1 MQRHVSVD
9 ALHDSLERSN
19 PPKCHPNTRTAIL
32 KDIISWFQDGDSET
46 QALWLHGP
54 AGAGKTA
61 IAHSI
66 AEMIQAEG
74 QLAAGFFFSRTA
86 TGRNHDKCLIATI
99 AYQIMQSIPEARS
112 FIEEAATRDPL
123 IFMKSLSTQI
133 RHLIVH
139 PLKHML
145 AGPHTSSFP
154 MLIVIDGL
162 DECSPVESQTNI
174 LTVIHT
180 AFSQNSF
187 PFRVLISSRA
197 EPSIRDVFDSELADS
212 THQISLDDKY
222 EPDRDIAL
230 YLRSKFSEVFRK
242 HRRNRGM
249 SSLPQPWPSEEAIQT
264 LVKKASGQFIYAATV
279 IRYIDVRHQRPDE
292 RLKIV
297 LGLSGSL
304 NDKAPSNPFTE
315 LDELYQQI
323 FRSVLDISFASHLL
337 GALLILKTPL
347 PIDSFESL
355 LGIQPGDT
363 ELALCNLHSVVRI
376 PNNIDEHS
384 GNSTY
389 IGLYHASLGDFL
401 FDSQRAGVYHI
412 GMESAHATLAESCL
426 KKLSKQPIRR
436 TDSIQLTLR
445 GIYISRNLKLPHPD
459 HDCRLCRKI
468 RMA

>member
-1 MQRHVSVD
+1 MQRHVSID
-9 ALHDSLERSN
+9 ALHDSLEPYN
-19 PPKCHPNTRTAIL
+19 PPKCHPNTRTAVL
-32 KDIISWFQDGDSET
+32 EDIVSWFQDSDSET

-66 AEMIQAEG
+66 AEMSQAEG
-74 QLAAGFFFSRTA
+74 KLAAGFFFSRTA
-86 TGRNHDKCLIATI
+86 TGRNHDKSLIATI

-123 IFMKSLSTQI
+123 IFMKSLSSQI

-139 PLKHML
+139 PLKKML
-145 AGPHTSSFP
+145 ASPHTSSFP

-174 LTVIHT
+174 LTVIYT
-180 AFSQNSF
+180 AFGQNSF

-197 EPSIRDVFDSELADS
+197 EPSIRDLFDSELADL

-230 YLRSKFSEVFRK
+230 YLRSKFSDVFRK

-249 SSLPQPWPSEEAIQT
+249 SSLHLPWPSEEVIQT

-279 IRYIDVRHQRPDE
+279 IRYVDVRHQRPDE
-292 RLKIV
+292 RLNIV
-297 LGLSGSL
+297 LGLSGPKIVKSS
-304 NDKAPSNPFTE
+304 PNPFAE

-323 FRSVLDISFASHLL
+323 FRSIVDISFASHVL

-355 LGIQPGDT
+355 LGIQPGDA
-363 ELALCNLHSVVRI
+363 EVALCNLHSVVRI
-376 PNNIDEHS
+376 PNNMDDHRRS
-384 GNSTY
+384 GSSNH
-389 IGLYHASLGDFL
+389 IGLYHASLGDFI
-401 FDSQRAGVYHI
+401 FDSQRAGVFHI
-412 GMESAHATLAESCL
+412 RVESAHATLAESCL
-426 KKLSKQPIRR
+426 RKISKQPIRR
-436 TDSIQLTLR
+436 TDFNQLTLTIR
-445 GIYISRNLKLPHPD
+445 GISIS
-459 HDCRLCRKI
+459 
-468 RMA
+468 

>member
-32 KDIISWFQDGDSET
+32 KDIISWFRDGDSET
-46 QALWLHGP
+46 QTLWLHGP

-66 AEMIQAEG
+66 AETSQAEG

-123 IFMKSLSTQI
+123 IFMKSLSSQI

-145 AGPHTSSFP
+145 AGPHTSTFP

-180 AFSQNSF
+180 ALSQNSF

-212 THQISLDDKY
+212 THQISLDNKY

-230 YLRSKFSEVFRK
+230 YLRSKFSEVLRK

-249 SSLPQPWPSEEAIQT
+249 SSSLPLPWPSEEAIET

-279 IRYIDVRHQRPDE
+279 IRYVDVRHQRPDE
-292 RLKIV
+292 RLNIV
-297 LGLSGSL
+297 LGLSASQ
-304 NDKAPSNPFTE
+304 NDKTPSNPFTE

-323 FRSVLDISFASHLL
+323 FRSVVDISFASHLL

-347 PIDSFESL
+347 PIDAFESL
-355 LGIQPGDT
+355 LGIQPGDA

-376 PNNIDEHS
+376 PNNNIDDQS
-384 GNSTY
+384 GSNNH

-412 GMESAHATLAESCL
+412 RMESAHATLAESCL
-426 KKLSKQPIRR
+426 RKISKQPIRR
-436 TDSIQLTLR
+436 TDFIQLTLH
-445 GIYISRNLKLPHPD
+445 GISIFPEF
-459 HDCRLCRKI
+459 
-468 RMA
+468 

>member
-1 MQRHVSVD
+1 MILQRHVSAD
-9 ALHDSLERSN
+9 ALHDSLDRSN
-19 PPKCHPNTRTAIL
+19 PPKCHPNTRSAIL
-32 KDIISWFQDGDSET
+32 KDIISWFQDGDTSET

-66 AEMIQAEG
+66 AETSQAEG

-86 TGRNHDKCLIATI
+86 TDRNHDKCLIATI
-99 AYQIMQSIPEARS
+99 AYQITQSIPEARL
-112 FIEEAATRDPL
+112 FIEKAATGDPL
-123 IFMKSLSTQI
+123 IFKKSLSSQI

-139 PLKHML
+139 PLKHVL

-162 DECSPVESQTNI
+162 DECSPVESQSTI

-212 THQISLDDKY
+212 THQISLDNMY
-222 EPDRDIAL
+222 EPDQDIAL
-230 YLRSKFSEVFRK
+230 YLRSKFSEILRK

-249 SSLPQPWPSEEAIQT
+249 SSLTLPWPSEEAIQT

-279 IRYIDVRHQRPDE
+279 IRYVDVRHQRPDE
-292 RLKIV
+292 RLNIV
-297 LGLSGSL
+297 FGLSGSQ
-304 NDKAPSNPFTE
+304 NDKTPPNPFTE

-323 FRSVLDISFASHLL
+323 FRSVEDISFASHLL

-355 LGIQPGDT
+355 LEIQPGDA

-376 PNNIDEHS
+376 PNDIDSDDHS
-384 GNSTY
+384 GSSNH

-401 FDSQRAGVYHI
+401 FDSQRAGAYHI
-412 GMESAHATLAESCL
+412 RMESAHATLAESCL
-426 KKLSKQPIRR
+426 RKISKQVKQPIRGK
-436 TDSIQLTLR
+436 DSNFYRSTLR
-445 GIYISRNLKLPHPD
+445 GISVLKFKASPS
-459 HDCRLCRKI
+459 
-468 RMA
+468 

>member
-1 MQRHVSVD
+1 MQRYVSVD

-66 AEMIQAEG
+66 AEMIQAKG

-112 FIEEAATRDPL
+112 FIDEAATRDPL
-123 IFMKSLSTQI
+123 IFMKSLSSQI

-162 DECSPVESQTNI
+162 DECSPVESQSNI

-249 SSLPQPWPSEEAIQT
+249 SSLPLPWPSEEAIQT

-292 RLKIV
+292 RLNIV
-297 LGLSGSL
+297 LGLSGSQ
-304 NDKAPSNPFTE
+304 NDKTPSNPFTE

-323 FRSVLDISFASHLL
+323 FRSVVDISFASHLL
-337 GALLILKTPL
+337 GTLLILKTPL

-355 LGIQPGDT
+355 LGIQPGDA

-376 PNNIDEHS
+376 PNNIDDHS
-384 GNSTY
+384 GSSNH

-412 GMESAHATLAESCL
+412 RMESAHATLAESCL
-426 KKLSKQPIRR
+426 KKISKQPIRR
-436 TDSIQLTLR
+436 TDFIQLTLR
-445 GIYISRNLKLPHPD
+445 GISISCDLTLPHPD
-459 HDCRLCRKI
+459 HDRRLCRKI
-468 RMA
+468 RVV

>member
-1 MQRHVSVD
+1 MQRHVSAD
-9 ALHDSLERSN
+9 ALHDSLDQSD

-86 TGRNHDKCLIATI
+86 ANRNHDKCLIATI
-99 AYQIMQSIPEARS
+99 AYQITQSIPEARS
-112 FIEEAATRDPL
+112 FIEEAAVRDPL
-123 IFMKSLSTQI
+123 IFMKSLSSQI

-139 PLKHML
+139 PLKNML

-162 DECSPVESQTNI
+162 DECSPVGSQSNI
-174 LTVIHT
+174 LKAIHN
-180 AFSQNSF
+180 AFSQKSF
-187 PFRVLISSRA
+187 PFRVLILSRA

-212 THQISLDDKY
+212 TYQISLDDKY
-222 EPDRDIAL
+222 EPDQDIAL
-230 YLRSKFSEVFRK
+230 YLRSKFSEVLRK

-249 SSLPQPWPSEEAIQT
+249 SSLPLPWPSEEDIQI

-279 IRYIDVRHQRPDE
+279 IRYVDVRHQRPDE
-292 RLKIV
+292 RLNIV
-297 LGLSGSL
+297 FGLSGSQR
-304 NDKAPSNPFTE
+304 DKLGTPPNPFAE

-323 FRSVLDISFASHLL
+323 FRSVEDISFTSHLL

-347 PIDSFESL
+347 STDSFESL
-355 LGIQPGDT
+355 LELQPGDT

-376 PNNIDEHS
+376 PNNIDDYSDSSNH
-384 GNSTY
+384 

-412 GMESAHATLAESCL
+412 KMELAHATLAESCL
-426 KKLSKQPIRR
+426 RRISKDLIRVKR
-436 TDSIQLTLR
+436 HFWRPLPYIPGISI
-445 GIYISRNLKLPHPD
+445 LKFEASPS
-459 HDCRLCRKI
+459 
-468 RMA
+468 

>member
-1 MQRHVSVD
+1 MQRHVSAD

-32 KDIISWFQDGDSET
+32 KDIISWFQDGDIET

-66 AEMIQAEG
+66 AEISQAEG

-86 TGRNHDKCLIATI
+86 AGRNHDKCLIATI
-99 AYQIMQSIPEARS
+99 AYQITQSIPEARS
-112 FIEEAATRDPL
+112 FIEEATTKDPM
-123 IFMKSLSTQI
+123 IFKKSLSSQI

-139 PLKHML
+139 PLKRML
-145 AGPHTSSFP
+145 AEPHTSSFP

-174 LTVIHT
+174 LTVIHA
-180 AFSQNSF
+180 AFNQISF

-212 THQISLDDKY
+212 THRISLDDKY
-222 EPDRDIAL
+222 EPDQDIAL
-230 YLRSKFSEVFRK
+230 YLRGKFSEVLHK

-249 SSLPQPWPSEEAIQT
+249 SSLLLPWPSEEAIQT

-279 IRYIDVRHQRPDE
+279 IRYVDVRHQRPDE
-292 RLKIV
+292 RLNNV
-297 LGLSGSL
+297 LGLSGSSQ
-304 NDKAPSNPFTE
+304 NDDGTVLNPFTE

-323 FRSVLDISFASHLL
+323 FRSVVDISFASHLL
-337 GALLILKTPL
+337 GALLILKWPL
-347 PIDSFESL
+347 PIDAFESL
-355 LGIQPGDT
+355 LGIRPGDV

-376 PNNIDEHS
+376 PDNLIG
-384 GNSTY
+384 GNH

-412 GMESAHATLAESCL
+412 RMESAHTTLAESCL
-426 KKLSKQPIRR
+426 RKIPKQVEQPIRSR
-436 TDSIQLTLR
+436 KDSNFFEMARR
-445 GIYISRNLKLPHPD
+445 GISTLKFKASL
-459 HDCRLCRKI
+459 LS
-468 RMA
+468 